1 MHKKFQFI
9 LSRRDRNFALFTSRF
24 QNKSLKGFF
33 IFEKSKKQT
42 TMHQKKRRML
52 IGLITVTDGVKS

>member
-42 TMHQKKRRML
+42 TMHQKK
-52 IGLITVTDGVKS
+52 DGC